1 MPRTALIRVAPAL
14 AAMAIALTS
23 PVHAS
28 AQSVAAATPSAPAKP
43 AWVVKSDAETQ
54 KLLQLEAAFMPEN
67 ASSMGLTAFDGKV
80 ADLSLDADSR
90 LLAAYQGR
98 LTDIRGR
105 ISAEQ
110 QPEVRQDLE
119 ILAAYLQRQI
129 DSIQTRKRLLMD
141 WIDLPQMIA
150 SGFNDLLSDQTP
162 PERRARAA
170 ERLRRYVGSE
180 PGTKPAVELAK
191 AQFLAS
197 RDGHLGPYRRDVE
210 QAIGNTATYIQGVRA
225 LFTKFG
231 IKGADGDLAKL
242 DKQLTEYARW
252 EQSTVLPAAR
262 ADYRLPEQVY
272 ALNLQQ
278 VGIDI
283 DPRQLIDRAARGYYV
298 TRAQMQALAPVVAAK
313 FGFKATDYPSVIREL
328 KKNVIPADQV
338 EARYRKVNA
347 QLEDIVRREGILT
360 LPTSQLRMRLA
371 TPAEA
376 AAIPAPH
383 MSPPRLIGN
392 TGEQGEFILT
402 TGNSQKAE
410 DAYDDFGYDAATWTL
425 SAHEARPGHELQF
438 AAMVDRGVSLARA
451 LYAFNSV
458 NAEGWALYAEG
469 EMLPYEPVEGQL
481 IALQG
486 RLQRQARAM
495 LDPMLNLGLIDVD
508 SARRVLRDEV
518 VLSKGMADQEI
529 DRYTFRMPGQAGSY
543 YYGFEQL
550 AQLRVKTEKALGPAF
565 DRKAYHDFLLSQGLL
580 PLSILATTV
589 ERDFIPAQKAA
600 AATR

>member
-252 EQSTVLPAAR
+252 EQATVLPAAR
-262 ADYRLPEQVY
+262 AEYRLPEQVY

-278 VGIDI
+278 LGIDI

>member
-1 MPRTALIRVAPAL
+1 
-14 AAMAIALTS
+14 
-23 PVHAS
+23 
-28 AQSVAAATPSAPAKP
+28 
-43 AWVVKSDAETQ
+43 
-54 KLLQLEAAFMPEN
+54 
-67 ASSMGLTAFDGKV
+67 
-80 ADLSLDADSR
+80 
-90 LLAAYQGR
+90 
-98 LTDIRGR
+98 
-105 ISAEQ
+105 
-110 QPEVRQDLE
+110 
-119 ILAAYLQRQI
+119 
-129 DSIQTRKRLLMD
+129 
-141 WIDLPQMIA
+141 
-150 SGFNDLLSDQTP
+150 
-162 PERRARAA
+162 
-170 ERLRRYVGSE
+170 
-180 PGTKPAVELAK
+180 
-191 AQFLAS
+191 
-197 RDGHLGPYRRDVE
+197 
-210 QAIGNTATYIQGVRA
+210 
-225 LFTKFG
+225 
-231 IKGADGDLAKL
+231 
-242 DKQLTEYARW
+242 
-252 EQSTVLPAAR
+252 
-262 ADYRLPEQVY
+262 
-272 ALNLQQ
+272 
-278 VGIDI
+278 
-283 DPRQLIDRAARGYYV
+283 
-298 TRAQMQALAPVVAAK
+298 MQALAPVVAAK

>member
-28 AQSVAAATPSAPAKP
+28 AQSVAAATPPAPAKP

-67 ASSMGLTAFDGKV
+67 ASSMGLTEFDGKV

-231 IKGADGDLAKL
+231 IKGADGDLARL

-252 EQSTVLPAAR
+252 EQATVLPAAR
-262 ADYRLPEQVY
+262 AEYRLPEQVY

-360 LPTSQLRMRLA
+360 LPSSQLRMRLA

>member
-28 AQSVAAATPSAPAKP
+28 AQSVTAATTRAPSKP

-67 ASSMGLTAFDGKV
+67 ASSMGLTEFDGKI

-98 LTDIRGR
+98 LTDIRSR

-110 QPEVRQDLE
+110 QGEVRQDLE

-150 SGFNDLLSDQTP
+150 SGFNDLLSEQTP
-162 PERRARAA
+162 PERRAKAA

-180 PGTKPAVELAK
+180 PGTKPAAELAK

-197 RDGHLGPYRRDVE
+197 REGHLGPYRRDVE

-338 EARYRKVNA
+338 EARYRKVNS

-360 LPTSQLRMRLA
+360 LPATQLRMRIA

-376 AAIPAPH
+376 AAVPAPH

-495 LDPMLNLGLIDVD
+495 LDPMLNLGLIDVE

-518 VLSKGMADQEI
+518 MLSKGMADQEI